1 MLDWLGIPRHL
12 PSLFLRTL
20 SFQLRSTS
28 SSLLLH
34 SCIQTVC
41 IWTWPARNRD
51 DSHTDFGETLPL
63 YSGQVTKL
71 LSVIPGPPP
80 LHSFDRA
87 EWHSTYIQWLSQKYL
102 HQRKRCAHKPWLDG
116 LGPPYR
122 DVRMTPG

>member
-71 LSVIPGPPP
+71 LSVIPAPPP
-80 LHSFDRA
+80 LCIRLTEPSGTQPIYSGCHRSI
-87 EWHSTYIQWLSQKYL
+87 YI
-102 HQRKRCAHKPWLDG
+102 RG
-116 LGPPYR
+116 R
-122 DVRMTPG
+122 DVLISLGSTASARPIEMCG